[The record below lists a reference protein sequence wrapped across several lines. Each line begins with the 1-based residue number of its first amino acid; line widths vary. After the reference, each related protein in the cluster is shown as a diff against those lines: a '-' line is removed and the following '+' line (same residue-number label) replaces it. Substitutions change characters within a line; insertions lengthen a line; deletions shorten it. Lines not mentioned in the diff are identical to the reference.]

1 MGAYYLDSSALVKR
15 YLQETGTGRITALT
29 SPRSG
34 QEIFIALV
42 TGAEV
47 VAAVVRQARAGRL
60 STGDAT
66 AIVRAFRNHF
76 EAQYRV
82 VLTVP
87 AIVQQAME
95 LAERHGLR
103 GYDAIQLASALA
115 VQQELTL
122 YGAEP
127 LVFVC
132 ADDELNKAAQA
143 EGLQIE
149 NPNQHL

>member
-1 MGAYYLDSSALVKR
+1 M
-15 YLQETGTGRITALT
+15 
-29 SPRSG
+29 
-34 QEIFIALV
+34 
-42 TGAEV
+42 
-47 VAAVVRQARAGRL
+47 VRQARAGRL
-60 STGDAT
+60 TIQDAT
-66 AIVRAFRNHF
+66 AIVEAFKGHF

-87 AIVQQAME
+87 AIVRQAME

-115 VQQELTL
+115 VQQELTY

-127 LVFVC
+127 LVFVS
-132 ADDELNKAAQA
+132 ADDELNRAAQA
-143 EGLQIE
+143 EGLRIE